1 VDFLEDKNKVLAK
14 AKGKAVRNIIFGI
27 IYNVI
32 LFMMI
37 KSITAG
43 SSGSYESA
51 MTVLIYSAVLFVMTL
66 VFFLIWFWE
75 KMGNFYVI
83 LKEEKI
89 RKASLLGISSVCAF
103 IPGLSII
110 SVILAL
116 CFVI

>member
-1 VDFLEDKNKVLAK
+1 MKEKNKVLVLAK
-14 AKGKAVRNIIFGI
+14 RKAVRNIIFGI

-37 KSITAG
+37 KSIID
-43 SSGSYESA
+43 SSPESYESTAAA
-51 MTVLIYSAVLFVMTL
+51 MIFSAVLFVLSL

-83 LKEEKI
+83 LKEDKI
-89 RKASLLGISSVCAF
+89 QKAFLLGVSSVCMF

-110 SVILAL
+110 SVVLAL
-116 CFVI
+116 IFLI

>member
-1 VDFLEDKNKVLAK
+1 MNDKNRVMAGAK
-14 AKGKAVRNIIFGI
+14 RKAVRNIIFGI

-51 MTVLIYSAVLFVMTL
+51 MTALIYSAVLFVMTL
-66 VFFLIWFWE
+66 VFFLMWFWE

-83 LKEEKI
+83 LKEDRI
-89 RKASLLGISSVCAF
+89 PKALLLGISSALML
-103 IPGLSII
+103 IPGLNVI
-110 SVILAL
+110 SVICAL
-116 CFVI
+116 IFLI